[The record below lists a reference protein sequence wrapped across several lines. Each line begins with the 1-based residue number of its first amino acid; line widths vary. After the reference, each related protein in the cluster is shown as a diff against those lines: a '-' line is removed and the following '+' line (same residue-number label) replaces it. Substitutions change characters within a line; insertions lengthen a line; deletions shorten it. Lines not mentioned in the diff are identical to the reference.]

1 MLGEIRSKKLNE
13 KEQKSLSVLWLGT
26 STKPSYSI
34 EARLRKS
41 EKLANEIK
49 FCNGEGRDTAEEIE
63 KKRGKEKVGKKIWHG
78 KKIKI

>member
-1 MLGEIRSKKLNE
+1 MKRNKNRFPFCDWELVQNRLILLKL
-13 KEQKSLSVLWLGT
+13 VL
-26 STKPSYSI
+26 
-34 EARLRKS
+34 ENS